1 MKMMPLPL
9 PLPLPLLLLL
19 LLLLVLLVVVA
30 AGQKTEGAAAVGV
43 GVNWGTQASQ
53 RLPSRTVVQMLK
65 DNNFTRV
72 KLFDTDP
79 LTLSALAGSSSIE
92 VMVAIPNLY
101 LQDMTDLPTA
111 KSFVQKNISRY
122 LFQGGV
128 NIK

>member
-1 MKMMPLPL
+1 MMM
-9 PLPLPLLLLL
+9 PLLLLL
-19 LLLLVLLVVVA
+19 LVA
-30 AGQKTEGAAAVGV
+30 TACQKVEGAAV
-43 GVNWGTQASQ
+43 GVNWGTQASH
-53 RLPSRTVVQMLK
+53 RLPSGTVVQMLK
-65 DNNFTRV
+65 ANNFTRV

-79 LTLSALAGSSSIE
+79 LTLSALAGTTLE

-101 LQDMTDLPTA
+101 LKDMTDLPTA